1 MNQIVIIG
9 AGTAGA
15 NAAAALRMAGFSGK
29 IALIGQEAVFPYQ
42 RPPLSKSWL
51 TAPEQPEPTLIRP
64 ASFYAE
70 REIELTRAR
79 KAVGIDREECQV
91 RFGDGALI
99 RYDALILATGA
110 APRQLDLPGGTLH
123 GIHYLR
129 DLGNAVELRRSLY
142 HPDCRSVTIIGAGVI
157 GLEVASAAIDM
168 GKVVTV
174 IEAAARPMARVVS
187 PATTNFITGRLRKYG
202 VTLLFNRKVE
212 RFDAHGDRVAAVS
225 LRDGV
230 RIPSDL
236 VLVGI
241 GATPNVELAREARLD
256 CADGICVDQDM
267 RSSDPRIFAIGDC
280 ACGENPFARGRVR
293 IETVHNAVTQAQT
306 VAAILCDRPRPAPV
320 PPRFWSDLKAMKVQV
335 SGIADSYD
343 RVRCD
348 SSNAPETLEVRLME
362 GSQLLA
368 VETVNLPNH
377 RNFMSKAVEPQAEQ
391 AVEDIGSRTALRM
404 TSSPSW

>member
-1 MNQIVIIG
+1 MKEIVIIG

-15 NAAAALRMAGFSGK
+15 NAAAALRMVGFSGR
-29 IALIGQEAVFPYQ
+29 IALVGQEAALPYQ
-42 RPPLSKSWL
+42 RPPLSKAWL

-64 ASFYAE
+64 AGFYAE
-70 REIELTRAR
+70 REIELMRAR

-91 RFGDGALI
+91 RFGDGGVM

-110 APRQLDLPGGTLH
+110 SPRRLDLPGGTLR

-129 DLGNAVELRRSLY
+129 DLGDAIDLRRALY
-142 HPDCRSVTIIGAGVI
+142 HPDCRAVAIVGAGVI
-157 GLEVASAAIDM
+157 GLEVASAAIDA

-187 PATTNFITGRLRKYG
+187 PATTNFITGRLRQSG
-202 VTLLFNRKVE
+202 VTFLFNRKVE
-212 RFDAHGDRVAAVS
+212 RFDAREDRVAAVS

-230 RIPSDL
+230 TIPSDL

-241 GATPNVELAREARLD
+241 GAAPNIELAREARLD

-267 RSSDPRIFAIGDC
+267 RTSDPRIFAIGDC

-293 IETVHNAVTQAQT
+293 IETIHNAVTQAQT

-320 PPRFWSDLKAMKVQV
+320 PPRFWSDLKGMKVQAL
-335 SGIADSYD
+335 GIADSYD
-343 RVRCD
+343 RVCCD
-348 SSNAPETLEVRLME
+348 TSNAPETLEVTLME
-362 GSQLLA
+362 GNRLSA
-368 VETVNLPNH
+368 VETVNLPTYQQL
-377 RNFMSKAVEPQAEQ
+377 MSKAVAPRA
-391 AVEDIGSRTALRM
+391 
-404 TSSPSW
+404 